1 MTSSPIPGA
10 EPPAA
15 RRYLPWLLLLFV
27 GSGCSALI
35 YEVVWLQLLQLVI
48 GSSAVSLAVL
58 LGTFMGGMCLGS
70 LALPRLISAGRHPL
84 RVYATIELCLGLIGV
99 AVLFAMPLAGRL
111 YAAHVAPGFAGI
123 LLRGAV
129 CAVCLLP
136 PTVLMGATLPAIAR
150 WIETTP
156 QSVSW
161 LGFFYGGN
169 IAGAVGGCLL
179 AGFYLLRVYDMV
191 TGTLVAAA
199 INITVA
205 SVAFGLATR
214 TPHTGSGPTKARA
227 SSLAYETDGGTQN
240 PAPGTRT
247 TEPETRNAE
256 PGTRNPKPN
265 HAAGASGSWPVY
277 VAIALSGLCALGA
290 EVIWTRLLS
299 LMLGATVYTFS
310 IILAVFLVGLG
321 VGSGIGAL
329 LARTAV
335 RPRLALGCCQ
345 ALLVAAIA
353 WTAYVL
359 ACSLPYWPID
369 PTLSTNPWFTFQ
381 LDLLRCAWAILP
393 AAGLWGAS
401 FPLALAA
408 VATPGQDAG
417 RLVGGV
423 YAANT
428 VGAIMGAVAFSL
440 VFIPWI
446 GTLQSQRLLV
456 ALAAGAAVLLF
467 VALAFPARP
476 KGRVE
481 GEPRRP
487 AFRIASVVLAVITL
501 CSASALAGRMIAIPG
516 GVVAYGRSLAA
527 KRFQPDILYLGEGM
541 NASIAVTQSDGGV
554 RNFHVS
560 GKIEASTE
568 PQDMRLQRMLG
579 HMSALLHRKPK
590 SVLVVGCGA
599 GVTAGS
605 FVLHP
610 DVERIVICEIE
621 PLIPR
626 VVAQYFGRENYNVVH
641 DPRVQV
647 VYDDARHFI
656 LTTREKFDVIT
667 SDPIHPWVKGAAT
680 LYTREYFELCKQR
693 LNPGGVV
700 TQWVPLYES
709 SLAVVKSEIATF
721 CEAFPSGTIWSNDI
735 NGEGYDVVLL
745 GQTAPMQIEVDG
757 LQQRLDRPDHRAVA
771 QSLKDVGFGSA
782 IDLLATYAGQGS
794 DLQPWLKGAEINR
807 DRNLRLQYLAG
818 MGINAGNSGSIYA
831 DMLRYRKYPEALF
844 VASTESDRALRR
856 TLGRPAGQP

>member
-1 MTSSPIPGA
+1 
-10 EPPAA
+10 
-15 RRYLPWLLLLFV
+15 
-27 GSGCSALI
+27 
-35 YEVVWLQLLQLVI
+35 
-48 GSSAVSLAVL
+48 
-58 LGTFMGGMCLGS
+58 
-70 LALPRLISAGRHPL
+70 
-84 RVYATIELCLGLIGV
+84 
-99 AVLFAMPLAGRL
+99 MPLAGRL
-111 YAAHVAPGFAGI
+111 YVANVAPGFPGI

-179 AGFYLLRVYDMV
+179 AGFYLLRVHDMV
-191 TGTLVAAA
+191 TATYVAAA

-205 SVAFGLATR
+205 SAAFGLAAR
-214 TPHTGSGPTKARA
+214 TQHTAPDAAKARA
-227 SSLAYETDGGTQN
+227 SSLTYETEPQTQN
-240 PAPGTRT
+240 S
-247 TEPETRNAE
+247 EPKTQN
-256 PGTRNPKPN
+256 
-265 HAAGASGSWPVY
+265 ASGSWPVY
-277 VAIALSGLCALGA
+277 VAIALSGLGALGA

-310 IILAVFLVGLG
+310 IILAVFLIGLG
-321 VGSGIGAL
+321 IGSGLGSL

-335 RPRLALGCCQ
+335 RPRIALGCCQ

-353 WTAYVL
+353 WAAYVL
-359 ACSLPYWPID
+359 ACSLPFWPID
-369 PTLSTNPWFTFQ
+369 PTLSTSPWFTFQ

-408 VATPGQDAG
+408 VAVPGQDAG
-417 RLVGGV
+417 RLVGGI

-428 VGAIMGAVAFSL
+428 VGAILGAVAFSL

-467 VALAFPARP
+467 VSLVFPTRTPVRAQ
-476 KGRVE
+476 
-481 GEPRRP
+481 GEPRPP
-487 AFRIASVVLAVITL
+487 AFRVAGAVLAVVTL
-501 CSASALAGRMIAIPG
+501 WSALALAGRMIAIPG

-541 NASIAVTQSDGGV
+541 NASIAVSQSDGGV

-579 HMSALLHRKPK
+579 HMSALLNRKPR

-621 PLIPR
+621 PLIPQI
-626 VVAQYFGRENYNVVH
+626 VAQYFGRENYDVVH
-641 DPRVQV
+641 DRRVQV

-709 SLAVVKSEIATF
+709 SLDVVKSEIATF

-735 NGEGYDVVLL
+735 GGEGYDVVLL
-745 GQTAPMQIEVDG
+745 GQTGPMRIDVDG
-757 LQQRLDRPDHRAVA
+757 LQQRLDRPDHSAVA
-771 QSLKDVGFGSA
+771 QSLKEVGFGSA
-782 IDLLATYAGQGS
+782 VDLLATYAGQGP

-831 DMLRYRKYPEALF
+831 NMLLYRKYPEELF
-844 VASTESDRALRR
+844 TAANERGRALHRA
-856 TLGRPAGQP
+856 LGRPAAQP